1 MIADGSET
9 GNFEENTEESQKN
22 PDGSKHETQ
31 EEKKQKKPSW
41 IFQDFERE
49 IKGERASMHLLASGG
64 RGRGGREREKQIPP

>member
-9 GNFEENTEESQKN
+9 DNFEENTEESQKN

-41 IFQDFERE
+41 IFK
-49 IKGERASMHLLASGG
+49 IL
-64 RGRGGREREKQIPP
+64 RER